1 MRKAIVCLAVL
12 GLTIQA
18 TSTAQAGGW
27 SDFWDRF
34 YIDTHRNNCWP
45 EPFVRAD
52 RQAARAPFAMMTH
65 NGWRQQNTLSD
76 DLFHHE
82 THQLTH
88 AGVIRIRW
96 IITQSPQSRRVV
108 YVLQGP
114 SKESTDKR
122 IDAVQQT
129 IARVLPTGDLP
140 PVVLTSKVPLSGSGD
155 YFDQI
160 DRRVRQTIPMP
171 RLPSSGGTDAGG

>member
-52 RQAARAPFAMMTH
+52 RQAARAPFCH
-65 NGWRQQNTLSD
+65 D
-76 DLFHHE
+76 DSQRLASAE
-82 THQLTH
+82 H
-88 AGVIRIRW
+88 AE
-96 IITQSPQSRRVV
+96 RR
-108 YVLQGP
+108 
-114 SKESTDKR
+114 
-122 IDAVQQT
+122 
-129 IARVLPTGDLP
+129 
-140 PVVLTSKVPLSGSGD
+140 PV
-155 YFDQI
+155 
-160 DRRVRQTIPMP
+160 
-171 RLPSSGGTDAGG
+171 SS